1 MRKERF
7 STISALKIVQ
17 MYQIV
22 FLFFLV
28 CTLAQADFVPSEL
41 QALID
46 KSGMPS
52 KKISIYIK
60 ETKSNKLIAS
70 LNATKLRNPA
80 SVIKLATTYASVL
93 QLGYDYRWM
102 TDIGYSG
109 SISQGVLHGN
119 LIIKG
124 GGDPDLK
131 DEDVFEI
138 AHYIRDKGIRKI
150 EGNVILDRSI
160 FDTSGGSSARFDEN
174 PYSPYNALPDA
185 IMFNQNLS
193 RFVITP
199 QGSQII
205 ASKSF
210 DDRSY
215 KIKNSLRAVNAACRY
230 RYSWPRVDVD
240 QGNYPAVV
248 TLSGDYSLKC
258 PPKELDYIVTR
269 SYYAFY
275 FALVEA
281 LSDLSV
287 SVEGKLKLAS
297 AKGYK
302 KLFSHRSKTLEEI
315 ISETNKESNNLFA
328 RQIFLMLGYAR
339 YGEHSGLN
347 NSREALR
354 NILYEKGVTNLSK
367 IKIDNGCGLS
377 RSVKANTLF
386 FASILD
392 SAYKN
397 FGDRWLANLSIAGV
411 DGTVKKRFDSAL
423 YRRAWM
429 KTGSLRNVKNIA
441 GYVASKNRKLY
452 TVVVLC
458 EGMNAKNRGKK
469 LQDEIIH
476 WLWEGNLHQNK
487 IIAEATEQPKSP
499 QAQEGAYYIQ
509 VASTLQEPNQAF
521 LNKIIQAGYGYRVY
535 KQNGKNRVFIGPF
548 SLENAKEK
556 LFGVK
561 KMINYDAF
569 IVKIIF

>member
-22 FLFFLV
+22 FLFLIA
-28 CTLAQADFVPSEL
+28 CTLAQADFIPSEL

-70 LNATKLRNPA
+70 LNAAKLRNPA

-93 QLGYDYRWM
+93 QLGYDYRWV

-131 DEDVFEI
+131 DEDVLEI

-150 EGNVILDRSI
+150 EGNIILDRSI

-199 QGSQII
+199 QGSQIV

-215 KIKNSLRAVNAACRY
+215 KIKNSLRSVNTACRY

-240 QGNYPAVV
+240 QGNYPAIV

-258 PPKELDYIVTR
+258 PQRELDYIVTR

-297 AKGYK
+297 AKDYK
-302 KLFSHRSKTLEEI
+302 KLFSHKSKTLEEI

-328 RQIFLMLGYAR
+328 RQIFLTLGYVR
-339 YGEHSGLN
+339 YGEHSNLN

-458 EGMNAKNRGKK
+458 EGVNAKNRGKK

-535 KQNGKNRVFIGPF
+535 KQNGKNRVFIGPY
-548 SLENAKEK
+548 SLENAREK

>member
-1 MRKERF
+1 
-7 STISALKIVQ
+7 

-70 LNATKLRNPA
+70 LNAAKLRNPA

-93 QLGYDYRWM
+93 QLGYDYRWV
-102 TDIGYSG
+102 TDIGYNG

-150 EGNVILDRSI
+150 EGNIILDRSI

>member
-17 MYQIV
+17 MYQVV
-22 FLFFLV
+22 FLFLIA
-28 CTLAQADFVPSEL
+28 CTLARADFVPSEL

-70 LNATKLRNPA
+70 LNAAKLRNPA

-93 QLGYDYRWM
+93 QLGYDYRWV

-131 DEDVFEI
+131 DEDVLEI

-150 EGNVILDRSI
+150 EGNIILDRSI

-199 QGSQII
+199 QGSQIV

-215 KIKNSLRAVNAACRY
+215 KIKNSLRSVNTACRY

-240 QGNYPAVV
+240 QGNYPAIV

-258 PPKELDYIVTR
+258 PQRELDYIVTR

-297 AKGYK
+297 AKDYK

-328 RQIFLMLGYAR
+328 RQIFLTLGYAR

-458 EGMNAKNRGKK
+458 EGVNAKNRGKK

-487 IIAEATEQPKSP
+487 IIAEAKEQPKSP

-535 KQNGKNRVFIGPF
+535 KQNGKNRVFIGPY
-548 SLENAKEK
+548 SLENAREK

>member
-1 MRKERF
+1 
-7 STISALKIVQ
+7 
-17 MYQIV
+17 MYQV
-22 FLFFLV
+22 LFLFV
-28 CTLAQADFVPSEL
+28 IACTFAQADFVPSEL

-70 LNATKLRNPA
+70 LNAAKLRNPA
-80 SVIKLATTYASVL
+80 SVIKIATTYASVL
-93 QLGYDYRWM
+93 QLGYDYRWV
-102 TDIGYSG
+102 TDIGYNG
-109 SISQGVLHGN
+109 SISQGVLRGN

-138 AHYIRDKGIRKI
+138 AQYIRDKGIRKI
-150 EGNVILDRSI
+150 EGNIILDRSI

-193 RFVITP
+193 HFMITP
-199 QGSQII
+199 QGSQIA

-215 KIKNSLRAVNAACRY
+215 KIKNRLRAVNAACRY

-258 PPKELDYIVTR
+258 PQRELDYIVTR

-302 KLFSHRSKTLEEI
+302 KLFSHKSKTLEEI

-377 RSVKANTLF
+377 RSVRANTLF

-392 SAYKN
+392 SAYKH

-411 DGTVKKRFDSAL
+411 DGTVEKRFDSAL

-452 TVVVLC
+452 TVVILC
-458 EGMNAKNRGKK
+458 EGVNAKKRGKK

-476 WLWEGNLHQNK
+476 WLWEGNLHQSK
-487 IIAEATEQPKSP
+487 IIAEVKEQPKSP
-499 QAQEGAYYIQ
+499 QAQDGAYYIQ

-535 KQNGKNRVFIGPF
+535 KQNGKNRVFVGPY

>member
-1 MRKERF
+1 MREERF
-7 STISALKIVQ
+7 SSTSALKIVQ
-17 MYQIV
+17 MYQV
-22 FLFFLV
+22 LFLFV
-28 CTLAQADFVPSEL
+28 IACTFAQADFVPSE
-41 QALID
+41 
-46 KSGMPS
+46 
-52 KKISIYIK
+52 
-60 ETKSNKLIAS
+60 
-70 LNATKLRNPA
+70 
-80 SVIKLATTYASVL
+80 ASVL
-93 QLGYDYRWM
+93 QLGYDYRWV
-102 TDIGYSG
+102 TDIGYNG
-109 SISQGVLHGN
+109 SISQGVLRGN

-138 AHYIRDKGIRKI
+138 AQYIRDKGIRKI
-150 EGNVILDRSI
+150 EGNIILDRSI

-193 RFVITP
+193 HFMITP
-199 QGSQII
+199 QGSQIA

-215 KIKNSLRAVNAACRY
+215 KIKNRLRAVNAACRY

-258 PPKELDYIVTR
+258 PQRELDYIVTR

-275 FALVEA
+275 FALIEA

-302 KLFSHRSKTLEEI
+302 KLFSHKSKTLEEI

-339 YGEHSGLN
+339 YGEHSSLN

-377 RSVKANTLF
+377 RSVRANTLF
-386 FASILD
+386 
-392 SAYKN
+392 
-397 FGDRWLANLSIAGV
+397 
-411 DGTVKKRFDSAL
+411 
-423 YRRAWM
+423 
-429 KTGSLRNVKNIA
+429 
-441 GYVASKNRKLY
+441 
-452 TVVVLC
+452 
-458 EGMNAKNRGKK
+458 
-469 LQDEIIH
+469 
-476 WLWEGNLHQNK
+476 
-487 IIAEATEQPKSP
+487 
-499 QAQEGAYYIQ
+499 
-509 VASTLQEPNQAF
+509 
-521 LNKIIQAGYGYRVY
+521 
-535 KQNGKNRVFIGPF
+535 
-548 SLENAKEK
+548 
-556 LFGVK
+556 
-561 KMINYDAF
+561 
-569 IVKIIF
+569 

>member
-1 MRKERF
+1 
-7 STISALKIVQ
+7 

-22 FLFFLV
+22 FLFLIT
-28 CTLAQADFVPSEL
+28 CTLAQADFVPPKL

-70 LNATKLRNPA
+70 LNAAKLRNPA

-93 QLGYDYRWM
+93 QLGYDYRWV

-138 AHYIRDKGIRKI
+138 AQYIRDKGIRKI
-150 EGNVILDRSI
+150 EGNIILDRSI

-193 RFVITP
+193 RFMITP
-199 QGSQII
+199 QGSQIV

-258 PPKELDYIVTR
+258 PQRELDYIVTR

-297 AKGYK
+297 AKDYK
-302 KLFSHRSKTLEEI
+302 KLFSHRSKTLEEV

-328 RQIFLMLGYAR
+328 RQIFLTLGYAR

-397 FGDRWLANLSIAGV
+397 FGDRWLENLSIAGV

-452 TVVVLC
+452 TVVILC
-458 EGMNAKNRGKK
+458 EGVNAKNRGKK

-535 KQNGKNRVFIGPF
+535 KQNGKNRVFIGPY

>member
-1 MRKERF
+1 MREERF
-7 STISALKIVQ
+7 SSTSALKIVQ

-22 FLFFLV
+22 FLFLIA
-28 CTLAQADFVPSEL
+28 CTFAQADFVPSEL

-46 KSGMPS
+46 KSSMPS

-70 LNATKLRNPA
+70 LNAAKLRNPA
-80 SVIKLATTYASVL
+80 SVIKIATTYASVL
-93 QLGYDYRWM
+93 QLGYDYRWV
-102 TDIGYSG
+102 TDIGYNG
-109 SISQGVLHGN
+109 SISQGVLRGN

-138 AHYIRDKGIRKI
+138 AQYIRDKGIRKI
-150 EGNVILDRSI
+150 EGNIILDRSI

-193 RFVITP
+193 HFMITP
-199 QGSQII
+199 QGSQIA

-215 KIKNSLRAVNAACRY
+215 KIKNRLRAVNAACRY

-258 PPKELDYIVTR
+258 PQRELDYIVTR

-328 RQIFLMLGYAR
+328 RQIFLTLGYVR
-339 YGEHSGLN
+339 YGEHSSLN

-354 NILYEKGVTNLSK
+354 DILYEKGVTNLSK

-377 RSVKANTLF
+377 RSVRANALF

-411 DGTVKKRFDSAL
+411 DGTVKKRFERAL

-458 EGMNAKNRGKK
+458 EGVNAKNRGKK
-469 LQDEIIH
+469 LQNDIIR
-476 WLWEGNLHQNK
+476 WLWEGNLHQGK
-487 IIAEATEQPKSP
+487 IIAEVKEQPKSP
-499 QAQEGAYYIQ
+499 QAQDGAYYIQ

-535 KQNGKNRVFIGPF
+535 KQNGKNRVFIGPY

-556 LFGVK
+556 LFDVK

>member
-1 MRKERF
+1 MREERF
-7 STISALKIVQ
+7 SSTSALKIVQ
-17 MYQIV
+17 MYQV
-22 FLFFLV
+22 LFLFV
-28 CTLAQADFVPSEL
+28 IACTFAQADFVPSEL

-70 LNATKLRNPA
+70 LNAAKLRNPA
-80 SVIKLATTYASVL
+80 SVIKIATTYASVL
-93 QLGYDYRWM
+93 QLGYDYRWV
-102 TDIGYSG
+102 TDIGYNG
-109 SISQGVLHGN
+109 SISQGVLRGN

-138 AHYIRDKGIRKI
+138 AQYIRDKGIRKI
-150 EGNVILDRSI
+150 EGNIILDRSI

-193 RFVITP
+193 HFMITP
-199 QGSQII
+199 QGSQIA

-215 KIKNSLRAVNAACRY
+215 KIKNRLRAVNAACRY

-258 PPKELDYIVTR
+258 PQRELDYIVTR

-302 KLFSHRSKTLEEI
+302 KLFSHKSKTLEEI

-377 RSVKANTLF
+377 RSVRANTLF

-392 SAYKN
+392 SAYKH

-411 DGTVKKRFDSAL
+411 DGTVEKRFDSAL

-452 TVVVLC
+452 TVVILC
-458 EGMNAKNRGKK
+458 EGVNAKKRGKK

-476 WLWEGNLHQNK
+476 WLWEGNLHQSK
-487 IIAEATEQPKSP
+487 IIAEVKEQPKSP
-499 QAQEGAYYIQ
+499 QAQDGAYYIQ

-535 KQNGKNRVFIGPF
+535 KQNGKNRVFVGPY

>member
-1 MRKERF
+1 MRKELF
-7 STISALKIVQ
+7 SSTSALKIVR
-17 MYQIV
+17 MYQVI
-22 FLFFLV
+22 FLFLV
-28 CTLAQADFVPSEL
+28 ACTLAQADFVPSEL
-41 QALID
+41 QALIN

-52 KKISIYIK
+52 KTISIYIK

-70 LNATKLRNPA
+70 LNAARLRNPA

-93 QLGYDYRWM
+93 QLGYDYRWV

-119 LIIKG
+119 LIVKG

-138 AHYIRDKGIRKI
+138 AQYIRDKGIRKI
-150 EGNVILDRSI
+150 EGNIVLDRSI
-160 FDTSGGSSARFDEN
+160 FDTTGGSSARFDEN

-193 RFVITP
+193 RFMITP
-199 QGSQII
+199 QGSQIT

-215 KIKNSLRAVNAACRY
+215 KIKNSLRGVNAACRY

-258 PPKELDYIVTR
+258 PKRELDYIVTR

-275 FALVEA
+275 FALIEA
-281 LSDLSV
+281 LSDVGV
-287 SVEGKLKLAS
+287 SVNGKLKLAS
-297 AKGYK
+297 AKDYK
-302 KLFSHRSKTLEEI
+302 KLFSHKSKTLEEI

-328 RQIFLMLGYAR
+328 RQIFLMLGYVR

-354 NILYEKGVTNLSK
+354 NILYEQGVTNLSK
-367 IKIDNGCGLS
+367 VKIDNGCGLS
-377 RSVKANTLF
+377 RSVKANALF

-397 FGDRWLANLSIAGV
+397 LGDRWLANLSIAGV
-411 DGTVKKRFDSAL
+411 DGTVKRRFDYAL
-423 YRRAWM
+423 YRRVWM

-441 GYVASKNRKLY
+441 GHVASKNKKLY

-458 EGMNAKNRGKK
+458 EGANAKNRGKQ

-476 WLWEGNLHQNK
+476 WLWEGNLYQSK
-487 IIAEATEQPKSP
+487 IIVEPKEQPQSP
-499 QAQEGAYYIQ
+499 QAQDGEYYVQ
-509 VASTLQEPNQAF
+509 VASTSKEPEQAF
-521 LNKIIQAGYGYRVY
+521 LNKIMRAGYSYKIY
-535 KQNGKNRVFIGPF
+535 KQKGVNKVIIGPF
-548 SLENAKEK
+548 AREIAQKEI
-556 LFGVK
+556 FSIK

>member
-1 MRKERF
+1 MREERF
-7 STISALKIVQ
+7 SSTSALKIVQ
-17 MYQIV
+17 MYQV
-22 FLFFLV
+22 LFLFV
-28 CTLAQADFVPSEL
+28 IACTFAQADFVPSEL

-70 LNATKLRNPA
+70 LNAAKLRNPA
-80 SVIKLATTYASVL
+80 SVIKIATTYASVL
-93 QLGYDYRWM
+93 QLGYDYRWV
-102 TDIGYSG
+102 TDIGYNG
-109 SISQGVLHGN
+109 SISQGVLRGN

-138 AHYIRDKGIRKI
+138 AQYIRDKGIRKI
-150 EGNVILDRSI
+150 EGNIILDRSI

-193 RFVITP
+193 HFMITP
-199 QGSQII
+199 QGSQIA

-215 KIKNSLRAVNAACRY
+215 KIKNRLRAVNAACRY

-258 PPKELDYIVTR
+258 PQRELDYIVTR

-275 FALVEA
+275 FALIEA

-302 KLFSHRSKTLEEI
+302 KLFSHKSKTLEEI

-339 YGEHSGLN
+339 YGEHSSLN

-377 RSVKANTLF
+377 RSVRANTLF

-392 SAYKN
+392 SAYKH
-397 FGDRWLANLSIAGV
+397 FGDRWLANLSISGV

-452 TVVVLC
+452 TVVILC
-458 EGMNAKNRGKK
+458 EGVNAKKRGKK

-476 WLWEGNLHQNK
+476 WLWEGNLHQSK
-487 IIAEATEQPKSP
+487 IIAEVKEQPKSP
-499 QAQEGAYYIQ
+499 QAQDGAYYIQ

-535 KQNGKNRVFIGPF
+535 KQNGKNRVFVGPY

>member
-1 MRKERF
+1 
-7 STISALKIVQ
+7 

-22 FLFFLV
+22 FLFLIA

-41 QALID
+41 QALIN

-70 LNATKLRNPA
+70 LNAAKLRNPA

-93 QLGYDYRWM
+93 QLGYDYRWV

-150 EGNVILDRSI
+150 EGNIILDRSI

-193 RFVITP
+193 RFMITP
-199 QGSQII
+199 QGPQII

-215 KIKNSLRAVNAACRY
+215 KIKNSLRAVNTACRY

-258 PPKELDYIVTR
+258 PKRELDYIVTR

-328 RQIFLMLGYAR
+328 RQIFLTLGYAR

-458 EGMNAKNRGKK
+458 EGVNAKNRGKK

>member
-22 FLFFLV
+22 FLFLIA

-70 LNATKLRNPA
+70 LNAAKLRNPA

-93 QLGYDYRWM
+93 QLGYDYRWV

-131 DEDVFEI
+131 DEDVLEI

-150 EGNVILDRSI
+150 EGNIILDRSI

-199 QGSQII
+199 QGSQIV

-215 KIKNSLRAVNAACRY
+215 KIKNSLRSVNTACRY

-258 PPKELDYIVTR
+258 PQRELDYIVTR

-297 AKGYK
+297 AKDYK

-328 RQIFLMLGYAR
+328 RQIFLTLGYAR

-423 YRRAWM
+423 YCKAWM

-458 EGMNAKNRGKK
+458 EGVNAKNRGKK

-535 KQNGKNRVFIGPF
+535 KQNGKNRVFIGPY
-548 SLENAKEK
+548 SLENAREK

>member
-535 KQNGKNRVFIGPF
+535 KQNGKNRVFMGPY
-548 SLENAKEK
+548 SLENAREK

-561 KMINYDAF
+561 KIINYDAF